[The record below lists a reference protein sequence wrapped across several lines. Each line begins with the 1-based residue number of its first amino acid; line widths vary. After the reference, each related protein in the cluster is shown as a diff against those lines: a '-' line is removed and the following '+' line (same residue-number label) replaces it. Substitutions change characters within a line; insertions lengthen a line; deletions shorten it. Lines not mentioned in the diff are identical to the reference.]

1 MRKQRHDFQNKHDSR
16 DYYDLRED
24 WGLVEASI
32 AKQYGIRIRQH
43 TDMSWPEFCT
53 LVSGLMPDTPLGQIV
68 SIRAEIDSKV
78 IKNFNSDQKKIYNDW
93 RLRQA
98 NKQLEDTNKLDKDI
112 ANLEKMFASMFGNKG
127 VKE

>member
-1 MRKQRHDFQNKHDSR
+1 
-16 DYYDLRED
+16 
-24 WGLVEASI
+24 
-32 AKQYGIRIRQH
+32 
-43 TDMSWPEFCT
+43 MSWPEFCT